1 MLEKMSL
8 FLRIVIVALFLVSI
22 TITSAENV
30 KASGPVVKREDRTS
44 LVSTENGEISAVRVS
59 DNINGSYLLHFF
71 TLGPNAM
78 FLPVIL
84 HADMVFYVH
93 AGSGKLSWTDED
105 ELKTAILR
113 RGDVYRLEQGS
124 AFFLQSN
131 SETEIERANLRIHAI
146 FANSNDDL
154 REPRTGHYSS
164 IREMVLGFD
173 KNILQATFKVPEEV
187 IDELLNGTRQPAIVH
202 GAVVGPKRS
211 AWDLETEFLRG
222 LLRTK
227 SFSLF
232 ELNKKKKKD
241 DAKLFNLFDEGK
253 DFENCN
259 GWSTA
264 VTRKKLSALKGS
276 NFGLFMVNLTIGSMM
291 APHWNSMA
299 TEIGIVLQGRGM
311 VRVVCSSFSNE
322 TTLCRNMRFQVKE
335 GDVFVVPRFHTVAQ
349 MSFNDDT
356 FVFIGF
362 STTTNKKNQPQFLVG
377 RDSVLQ
383 TLDKNVLALSFNVTN
398 TTMDRLLAPRDE
410 SVILGCVSCAEG
422 ELRILHQEIE
432 KEREGQGGQGREEE
446 GQQGGQ
452 GGEEEAAAE
461 GERGKD
467 HVITTIKR
475 ADIKV
480 TLNRWIAQAWQV
492 ATNRAPNQQVA
503 AGNGIC
509 RAGGHSTYSYQADD
523 YQTTNSSDR
532 WLLDE

>member
-8 FLRIVIVALFLVSI
+8 FLRFVIVALFLLSI

-30 KASGPVVKREDRTS
+30 KGSGPVVKKEERTS
-44 LVSTENGEISAVRVS
+44 LVSNENGAISAVRVS

-71 TLGPNAM
+71 TLGPNAL

-105 ELKTAILR
+105 ELKTMSLR

-124 AFFLQSN
+124 VFFLQSN

-154 REPRTGHYSS
+154 REPRTGPYSS

-202 GAVVGPKRS
+202 GAVVGPERT
-211 AWDLETEFLRG
+211 AWDLETEFIRG
-222 LLRTK
+222 VIRTK
-227 SFSLF
+227 SFNLF

-241 DAKLFNLFDEGK
+241 DAKLFNLFDEDK

-259 GWSTA
+259 GWITA
-264 VTRKKLSALKGS
+264 VARKKLSALKGS

-291 APHWNSMA
+291 APHWNPMA

-322 TTLCRNMRFQVKE
+322 TTLCRNMRFEVKE
-335 GDVFVVPRFHTVAQ
+335 GDVFVVPKFHTVAQ

-362 STTTNKKNQPQFLVG
+362 STTTDKKNQPQFLVG
-377 RDSVLQ
+377 RDSVLR

-398 TTMDRLLAPRDE
+398 TTMDQLLAPRDE
-410 SVILGCVSCAEG
+410 SVILGCISCAEG
-422 ELRILHQEIE
+422 EFE

-446 GQQGGQ
+446 GQRGGQ
-452 GGEEEAAAE
+452 GGEEEAAAAAE
-461 GERGKD
+461 GER
-467 HVITTIKR
+467 R
-475 ADIKV
+475 MEEE
-480 TLNRWIAQAWQV
+480 AQMEEEEWGRRIQKKMRLTV
-492 ATNRAPNQQVA
+492 
-503 AGNGIC
+503 
-509 RAGGHSTYSYQADD
+509 
-523 YQTTNSSDR
+523 
-532 WLLDE
+532 